1 MLSANKFNSPVSTQA
16 SLSQEHTDT
25 LVFIGA
31 FEAAQEYIKDNE
43 ASH

>member
-1 MLSANKFNSPVSTQA
+1 MNYTFIISLICIHAA
-16 SLSQEHTDT
+16 LSQGHTDT
-25 LVFIGA
+25 VVFIGA

>member
-1 MLSANKFNSPVSTQA
+1 MKIKCLYPADIHVL
-16 SLSQEHTDT
+16 LSQERTDT

>member
-1 MLSANKFNSPVSTQA
+1 MKIKCWYPAAIYA